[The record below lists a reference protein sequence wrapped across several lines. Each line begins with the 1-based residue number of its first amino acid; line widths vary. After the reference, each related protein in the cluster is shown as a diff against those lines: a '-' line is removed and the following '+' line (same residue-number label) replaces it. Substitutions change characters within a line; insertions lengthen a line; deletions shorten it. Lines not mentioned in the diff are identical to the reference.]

1 MLSLI
6 CFSLLIFIMISNT
19 VQQNDLIA
27 NSCFNFEYI
36 NYNQTQF
43 CTENWFRFRVG
54 NTIDLNLQCIR
65 CTITHVDIRIK
76 YNCLKNFEC
85 ATLVFDNNMI
95 FEEFFMK
102 YRDRIQSLF
111 PASLQISPNP
121 VLRIILSKYNI
132 TRITNEYINS
142 TVNMNFPMLMIFI
155 RFIQRLQSLVSLT
168 VDKHF
173 SPIRFHQLILIVQ
186 CDNENSSITY
196 RIYKNNHNNEPNKTG
211 ECTEFQP
218 TKQVSCS

>member
-1 MLSLI
+1 
-6 CFSLLIFIMISNT
+6 
-19 VQQNDLIA
+19 
-27 NSCFNFEYI
+27 
-36 NYNQTQF
+36 
-43 CTENWFRFRVG
+43 
-54 NTIDLNLQCIR
+54 
-65 CTITHVDIRIK
+65 
-76 YNCLKNFEC
+76 
-85 ATLVFDNNMI
+85 MI

-102 YRDRIQSLF
+102 YRDRLQSLF

-142 TVNMNFPMLMIFI
+142 TVNMNFPMLMILI

-173 SPIRFHQLILIVQ
+173 SYIRFHQLILIVQ
-186 CDNENSSITY
+186 YDNENSSITY

-211 ECTEFQP
+211 ECTEFQS
-218 TKQVSCS
+218 TKQVS